1 MCRNTPTRFS
11 ECSKPWIRLQE
22 TGVNCAVANHN
33 NHHTS
38 RMCHSCPSISSMPN
52 KHHNL
57 TQSDTIWHNL
67 TIFQP
72 FSALISVHGRRHV
85 SQLIVLCLQP
95 LTLRPALG
103 MAWGAMDTQYI
114 TQDLIAIDGGE
125 IDQLWDLVGLK
136 QQDHVM
142 ICYVFFVGEIL

>member
-1 MCRNTPTRFS
+1 M
-11 ECSKPWIRLQE
+11 
-22 TGVNCAVANHN
+22 
-33 NHHTS
+33 
-38 RMCHSCPSISSMPN
+38 
-52 KHHNL
+52 
-57 TQSDTIWHNL
+57 
-67 TIFQP
+67 FQP

-142 ICYVFFVGEIL
+142 ICYVVVQHQKSMINPKRSSEAKPQTM